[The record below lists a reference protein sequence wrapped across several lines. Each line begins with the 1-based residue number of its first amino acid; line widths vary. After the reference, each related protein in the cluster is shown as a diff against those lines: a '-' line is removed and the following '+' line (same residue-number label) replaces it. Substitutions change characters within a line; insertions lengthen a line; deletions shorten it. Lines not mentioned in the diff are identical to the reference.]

1 MKDQLSSYGAPKTS
15 CCAICLNDF
24 EENEKITNLEC
35 CHYFHTICLLK
46 HVIYMEDLI
55 GAERSEAVKNMI
67 KWKERHVG
75 CPVCR
80 ENLLKQELD
89 ELHALKSDKKLLL
102 NHDNAQ
108 IENASEVVCISSKM
122 RELQIQMKTL
132 FDKQKQAGGIIDLN
146 ENETIILT
154 VSLEN
159 ILNVLFVSLYFYSI
173 FFF

>member
-1 MKDQLSSYGAPKTS
+1 
-15 CCAICLNDF
+15 
-24 EENEKITNLEC
+24 
-35 CHYFHTICLLK
+35 
-46 HVIYMEDLI
+46 MEDLI
-55 GAERSEAVKNMI
+55 DGERSEAVKNRI

-89 ELHALKSDKKLLL
+89 ELHVLKSDKKLLL

-108 IENASEVVCISSKM
+108 IGNVSEVICISSKM

-146 ENETIILT
+146 ENEIIILT
-154 VSLEN
+154 VS
-159 ILNVLFVSLYFYSI
+159 
-173 FFF
+173 